1 MLPEAGAI
9 VKNGLVQLIG
19 CITVGWIIVGTT
31 SQQSIS
37 IDHSVSV

>member
-19 CITVGWIIVGTT
+19 WITVGWITVGTT

>member
-9 VKNGLVQLIG
+9 VENGSVWHMG
-19 CITVGWIIVGTT
+19 WITVGWITVGTT

-37 IDHSVSV
+37 IDYLVSV